1 MWVTWVTN
9 NFIYIH
15 KLKKGGITM
24 KKYEKPTA
32 SAVNVTSTEIIA
44 TSLKYTDE
52 GADRNIEVLT
62 NRNRGDWGNFW
73 K

>member
-1 MWVTWVTN
+1 
-9 NFIYIH
+9 
-15 KLKKGGITM
+15 M
-24 KKYEKPTA
+24 KEYEKPMA
-32 SAVNVTSTEIIA
+32 YEIEVTSQNIIA